1 MNALQSPIPPSLTD
15 RASAA
20 DVVTAY
26 AMALDARDWARFRC
40 LFEDVIEIDYSSLGS
55 ISAELPADEW
65 AARCGVLGMFDA
77 TQHKVSNFG
86 YVFDGERAA
95 VTSYVDAAHF
105 IAVDGEVL
113 EAFAQGI
120 YIHTL
125 NRAGESWKIARCEF
139 RLIGCPG
146 GRAAFDKAFSA
157 ARERFAARQPL

>member
-1 MNALQSPIPPSLTD
+1 MTD

-55 ISAELPADEW
+55 ISSKLPADEW
-65 AARCGVLGMFDA
+65 TARCGVLGMFDA

-86 YVFDGERAA
+86 YVF
-95 VTSYVDAAHF
+95 
-105 IAVDGEVL
+105 DGEVL